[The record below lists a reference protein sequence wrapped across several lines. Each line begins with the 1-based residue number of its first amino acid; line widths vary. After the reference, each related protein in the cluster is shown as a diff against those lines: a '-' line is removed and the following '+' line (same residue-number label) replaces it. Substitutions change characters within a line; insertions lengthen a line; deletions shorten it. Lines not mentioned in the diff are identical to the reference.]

1 MVLVGVLL
9 KLLVAVDRVATKV
22 EVMVDRPLGPEIV
35 LNLFDVI
42 KAVLRSKV
50 EGPLV
55 VVLEDVLVELVLV
68 LEVLVGPEVEVLL
81 LEVVVAEVV
90 FSLVVIE
97 VLVDRVAVVVGLV
110 LVSSRVVLCDLDE
123 LGLALVEDV
132 LELSVVLLTL

>member
-1 MVLVGVLL
+1 VVLVGVLL

-97 VLVDRVAVVVGLV
+97 VLVDRVV
-110 LVSSRVVLCDLDE
+110 
-123 LGLALVEDV
+123 
-132 LELSVVLLTL
+132 ELSVVLLTL